1 MKDFKVSDINYQEE
15 LSKCK
20 TMEDLTGK
28 NDLMQKLVKDMMQHL
43 LEAEI
48 EEHLGLQRY

>member
-1 MKDFKVSDINYQEE
+1 MKDFKVPDINYQEE

-28 NDLMQKLVKDMMQHL
+28 MV
-43 LEAEI
+43 
-48 EEHLGLQRY
+48 